1 MIAVFVNCATI
12 LAGCLVGLFFAKKIP
27 QKVTDAIQ
35 IACGL
40 VSFVMGVQMSFK
52 YQNVVYLALAL
63 ILGGIVGTIL
73 DIDGKILAFGK
84 FLERVFVKKNDG
96 ALLGDGGAVLSFPSG
111 QPEILQGD
119 FKGET
124 PLGERVAENAA
135 DSTVERRRDHRSQSG
150 WSEGETSPTFAQGK
164 PQKNFAYAFLNASVL
179 FCVGA
184 MAIVGSFK
192 AGIEHDY
199 SIIFLKSI
207 LDGFIS
213 IGFAVAM
220 GIGTA
225 FSVISIFVYQG
236 ALTLL
241 SVLIAPYVSEQL
253 IAELTGSGGALII
266 LIGINLMGLKK
277 IKTANYLPAVL
288 FSVLF
293 VLAEPVVKGLLHL

>member
-1 MIAVFVNCATI
+1 MIAVFINCATI

-35 IACGL
+35 LACGL

-63 ILGGIVGTIL
+63 ILGGIVGTLL
-73 DIDGKILAFGK
+73 DIDGKILQFGK
-84 FLERVFVKKNDG
+84 FLERVFMRGVAGN
-96 ALLGDGGAVLSFPSG
+96 FPAEG
-111 QPEILQGD
+111 
-119 FKGET
+119 
-124 PLGERVAENAA
+124 VAENGSGA
-135 DSTVERRRDHRSQSG
+135 DVC
-150 WSEGETSPTFAQGK
+150 SEGETSPTFSEGK

-220 GIGTA
+220 GVGTA
-225 FSVISIFVYQG
+225 FSVISIFLYQG

-241 SVLIAPYVSEQL
+241 SVLIAPYVSEQM

-293 VLAEPVVKGLLHL
+293 VLAEPVVKGLLRW